1 MSDKRF
7 ILQKP
12 EAMLFFNAL
21 TDLGYDRNLGVS
33 VPLLGGT
40 TIFKAHAAGRTVTI
54 SDFIDQRAYRQAADA
69 LTRRMRDPGRR
80 EVPDY
85 GALRQLFYAAG
96 ILAPAGVERLAEILA
111 DLRSRDVTRGGDV
124 YFLAPDTN
132 LVRDRF
138 YSVWLSRQP
147 PHQNLDFLL
156 CDTVRDELRNRR
168 DKFKKNDLKGLK
180 PLSMGLL
187 EECFLNQ
194 NCLED
199 RMRYVGFLEYNR
211 MRAATSCEEIDA
223 PSSKRSGLEND
234 RFIQAAYSGFVGVG
248 RKVVFLS
255 RDNEAVQA
263 MSGEDN
269 VIPVLLE
276 HPPFYMTDFAARWGR
291 FLDFLYLL
299 GVLFGRIDLSVG
311 GMKTA
316 SLYGVWRGKDAEEW
330 ETDRLR
336 LDLVRPDGGDREEQR
351 EFAFISDRM
360 AKNLAVLRKLKDASE
375 PPASESIPR
384 LKP

>member
-1 MSDKRF
+1 
-7 ILQKP
+7 
-12 EAMLFFNAL
+12 MLFFNAL
-21 TDLGYDRNLGVS
+21 VDLGYDRNLGIS
-33 VPLLGGT
+33 APLLDGIT
-40 TIFKAHAAGRTVTI
+40 LFKAHPAGRTVTI
-54 SDFIDQRAYRQAADA
+54 ADFIEQRAYRQATDA
-69 LTRRMRDPGRR
+69 LTRKMRDHARR
-80 EVPDY
+80 EVPEY
-85 GALRQLFYAAG
+85 GDLRHLLFASG
-96 ILAPAGVERLAEILA
+96 ILTPSGIERLEEILA

-132 LVRDRF
+132 LIRDRF

-156 CDTVRDELRNRR
+156 CDTVREELRNRR
-168 DKFKKNDLKGLK
+168 DKFKRNDLKGLK
-180 PLSMGLL
+180 PVAPSFL

-194 NCLED
+194 NPLED
-199 RMRYVGFLEYNR
+199 RKRYIGFLEYNR

-234 RFIQAAYSGFVGVG
+234 RFIQQAYSGFVGVG

-276 HPPFYMTDFAARWGR
+276 HPPFHMSDFAARWGR

-299 GVLFGRIDLSVG
+299 GVIFGRLDISVG
-311 GMKTA
+311 GMPAA
-316 SLYGVWRGKDAEEW
+316 SLYGVWRGKDAHEW

-336 LDLVRPDGGDREEQR
+336 LDLVRPAGGDREEQR
-351 EFAFISDRM
+351 EFTFISDRIE
-360 AKNLAVLRKLKDASE
+360 KNLAVLRKLKGA
-375 PPASESIPR
+375 
-384 LKP
+384 L